1 MILLVAM
8 IGAIILSLDHHR
20 KIKRQDLYSQ
30 ISTKSSIS
38 LINIQKK

>member
-20 KIKRQDLYSQ
+20 KIKRQDLFSQ
-30 ISTKSSIS
+30 ISTKTTTSFYS
-38 LINIQKK
+38 